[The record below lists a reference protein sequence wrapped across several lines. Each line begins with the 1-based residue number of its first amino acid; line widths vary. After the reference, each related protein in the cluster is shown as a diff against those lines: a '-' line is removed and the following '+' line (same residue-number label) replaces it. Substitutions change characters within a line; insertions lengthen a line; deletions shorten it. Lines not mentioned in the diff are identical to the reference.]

1 MIIKI
6 VNVMYFFLFDNS
18 DSKTTYGFKSF
29 SINIPRKVAV
39 IILPGGALNWIR
51 L

>member
-29 SINIPRKVAV
+29 SINIPRSQPACVAV
-39 IILPGGALNWIR
+39 YTYEQFLT
-51 L
+51 

>member
-18 DSKTTYGFKSF
+18 GSKTTYGFKSF
-29 SINIPRKVAV
+29 SINIPGKVAV
-39 IILPGGALNWIR
+39 ITLPGSALN
-51 L
+51 

>member
-18 DSKTTYGFKSF
+18 DSKT
-29 SINIPRKVAV
+29 
-39 IILPGGALNWIR
+39 ALV
-51 L
+51 LKASA